1 MSKTIIVGGGLAG
14 LSAAHTVLERGG
26 SVLVLDKSAFLGG
39 NSTKATSGING
50 ALTQTQIERGVA
62 DSKKIFYEDTAK
74 SAGTGL
80 RPALVKELTYGSGP
94 AVEWLQERFGLDL
107 SLVAFMGAHS
117 QPRTHRGKERFP
129 GAAIT
134 MQLMEVF
141 DDICEA
147 EPARARLIT
156 KAHVTKLL
164 QAPDGTVVGCEWAD
178 RDGVVTV
185 EHGPVVLS
193 TGGFGADFTDKSL
206 LAEIEP
212 EWNKLTAFDDVP
224 TAAGRLM
231 NLPTTNG
238 EHCTGDG
245 IKMAMALGGN
255 TVDMEAVQVHP
266 TGMIHPD
273 DPDAKVR
280 FLAAEALRGVGGI
293 LLNREGR
300 RFTDELQKRDYVT
313 GRMWND
319 GSGAFPLVLNS
330 ASSAEMNW
338 HCKHYASRGL
348 MRTAANGAALAK
360 LLNVPEAN
368 LAETF
373 ELYNAAAQGG
383 RDAQVEAKGHT
394 PKQNFV
400 NAHFSMDD
408 HFHVA
413 MVGPVVHYTMG
424 GIEAN
429 ERSEVVR
436 ADGSTVRGLYAAG
449 EVMGGIH
456 GKNRLGGNSLLDC
469 VVFGRVSGAH
479 AAAYQLSSLASGA
492 PAAGASAAAGAG
504 RGGGAGAPAGGVS
517 ITVDNGGVTSTITVM
532 PGSNKIDLN
541 IGWDGDG
548 AAPVSVST
556 GGAAATAP
564 ASSAAPADDFY
575 TDKAAPAAAPAA
587 AAAPALQV
595 YSLEEVAKHNTE
607 DDCWCI
613 IEHEGIFK
621 VYDITKFLPDHPG
634 GKRAPVLLAGGDATE
649 EFMML
654 HKPEILTK
662 YAKEYYIGT
671 LAPQSK
677 L

>member
-1 MSKTIIVGGGLAG
+1 MSSKTIIVGGGLAG

-74 SAGTGL
+74 SAGAGL

-117 QPRTHRGKERFP
+117 HPRTHRGQERFP

-147 EPARARLIT
+147 EPHRARLVT
-156 KAHVTKLL
+156 KAEVSRLL
-164 QAPDGTVVGCEWAD
+164 QAPDGSVVGCEWTD
-178 RDGVVTV
+178 RDGNVTA
-185 EHGPVVLS
+185 EHGPVILA
-193 TGGFGADFTDKSL
+193 TGGFGADFTDRSL

-212 EWNKLTAFDDVP
+212 EWNKLAAFDDVP
-224 TAAGRLM
+224 SAAGRLM
-231 NLPTTNG
+231 SLPTTNG

-245 IKMAMALGGN
+245 IKMSMAVGGN

-293 LLNREGR
+293 LLNREGQ

-330 ASSAEMNW
+330 ASANEMAW
-338 HCKHYASRGL
+338 HAKHYASRGL
-348 MRTAANGAALAK
+348 MRTAANGHELAK
-360 LLNVPEAN
+360 MLNVPAAT

-373 ELYNAAAQGG
+373 ELYNAAAKGAP
-383 RDAQVEAKGHT
+383 DKQVLALGNTGK
-394 PKQNFV
+394 KKFV

-424 GIEAN
+424 GVEAN
-429 ERSEVVR
+429 ERSEVVT
-436 ADGSTVRGLYAAG
+436 ADGTVVRGLYAAG

-479 AAAYQLSSLASGA
+479 AAAFQLSSLTSGA
-492 PAAGASAAAGAG
+492 GPSASAGAG
-504 RGGGAGAPAGGVS
+504 VGSATTPAGGVS
-517 ITVDNGGVTSTITVM
+517 ITVDNGGVKSTITVK
-532 PGSNKIDLN
+532 PGSKNIDLN

-548 AAPVSVST
+548 AAPVAFST
-556 GGAAATAP
+556 DAAAAVP
-564 ASSAAPADDFY
+564 AAPAP
-575 TDKAAPAAAPAA
+575 TAPAA
-587 AAAPALQV
+587 AAAAASEPEAAPAMQMFT
-595 YSLEEVAKHNTE
+595 LEEIAKHNTE
-607 DDCWCI
+607 DDCWCVI
-613 IEHEGIFK
+613 QHNGDSL

-654 HKPEILTK
+654 HKPEILDK
-662 YAKEYYIGT
+662 YAKEYLIGT
-671 LAPQSK
+671 VAPQSK